1 MLEISPE
8 DRNPVAAV
16 ANWRTRI
23 RSEHNSAK
31 NWGNEWGFL
40 LGGGQENADGTLQH
54 SAALVAGVEGTPFRS
69 TVAANLRNAGGRVD
83 GDGLDSMDKFMQSYI
98 KSHSKSRYLATKL
111 SVQNLWRLV

>member
-40 LGGGQENADGTLQH
+40 LDGRQENADGPLQR
-54 SAALVAGVEGTPFRS
+54 SAALATCSESTHFRS
-69 TVAANLRNAGGRVD
+69 TVAANLRNADERTRR
-83 GDGLDSMDKFMQSYI
+83 DGLDSMDKFMESYV
-98 KSHSKSRYLATKL
+98 KSHSKSRYLVLKM
-111 SVQNLWRLV
+111 QF